1 MNLLKKQ
8 QKGNWKKK
16 RIWKIF
22 TLAIN
27 LAKYY
32 NTNFVEEV
40 GRELSELSVTDK
52 MMLSEDYVRILLEH
66 KNKELRIKENSN

>member
-1 MNLLKKQ
+1 
-8 QKGNWKKK
+8 
-16 RIWKIF
+16 
-22 TLAIN
+22 
-27 LAKYY
+27 
-32 NTNFVEEV
+32 V